1 MTNPLT
7 AFKEI
12 YTSMAIS
19 SDKLKIKPK
28 GSQTVASRPSAS
40 WLKKNKL
47 MIIQTY
53 KDKDGK
59 TRYVLAD
66 TFDS

>member
-1 MTNPLT
+1 
-7 AFKEI
+7 
-12 YTSMAIS
+12 MAKT

-66 TFDS
+66 TFES